1 VATGI
6 VVGSILLATNELLRV
21 KESMVGASSDLI
33 YREKQSWRAAQL
45 QVLDIGVVQ
54 QNTFMLDPSLPASGI

>member
-1 VATGI
+1 MATGI

-54 QNTFMLDPSLPASGI
+54 QNTFMLDPSLPASDI